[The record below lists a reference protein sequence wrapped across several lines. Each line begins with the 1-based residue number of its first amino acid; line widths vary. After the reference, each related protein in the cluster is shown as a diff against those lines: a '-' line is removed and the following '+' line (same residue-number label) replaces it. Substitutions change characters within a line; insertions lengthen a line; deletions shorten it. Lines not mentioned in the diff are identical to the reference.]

1 MKGGAGAG
9 SLLRR
14 SGFKGEAALSGSFK
28 IGSLQASCYRYPL
41 ATPVVTSF
49 GRMNDRPALFVRA
62 DDEDGAHG
70 FGEVWCNF
78 PAVGAEHR
86 ARLINE
92 VLAPMLAA
100 RAIAHPSEV
109 FDYLT
114 AATSVMA
121 LQAGEQGPF
130 AQAIAG
136 IDIALWDLFARRA
149 KQPLWRM
156 LGGTSPRMRA
166 YASGI
171 NPDGCVR
178 VAEAAMGRGHRAF
191 KLKIGFGAER
201 DRDNLRNLR
210 RLIGDLK
217 LAVDVNQGF
226 SLGQALDEAPKLD
239 EFGLMWLEEPLRAD
253 RPWSEWRSLRE
264 RVSTPLAGGENL
276 AGRDVFAAALS
287 EGVLSILQPDAAK
300 WGGITGCLAVA
311 REVIGAQRTYCP
323 HFLGG
328 GIGLLASAHLLA
340 ACNGGW
346 LEVDCNDNPLREQFC
361 GSVAGVRDG
370 ELVLTEEPGLGIEPD
385 LSSIAKY
392 RTL

>member
-1 MKGGAGAG
+1 
-9 SLLRR
+9 
-14 SGFKGEAALSGSFK
+14 LSGSFK
-28 IGSLQASCYRYPL
+28 IRSLQASCYRYPL
-41 ATPVVTSF
+41 AMPVVTSV
-49 GRMNDRPALFVRA
+49 GRMNERPVLFVRVE
-62 DDEDGAHG
+62 DEEGAHG

-78 PAVGAEHR
+78 PSVGAEHR
-86 ARLINE
+86 ARLIHE

-109 FDYLT
+109 FDYLS

-121 LQAGEQGPF
+121 LQSGEQGPF

-136 IDIALWDLFARRA
+136 VDIALWDLFARRA
-149 KQPLWRM
+149 RQPLWKL

-171 NPDGCVR
+171 NPDGCVQ
-178 VAEAAMGRGHRAF
+178 VAEAAMYRGHRAF

-201 DRDNLRNLR
+201 DRENLRNLR
-210 RLIGDLK
+210 NLIGDLK

-253 RPWSEWRSLRE
+253 RPWREWRTLRE

-276 AGRDVFAAALS
+276 AGRDVFATALS
-287 EGVLSILQPDAAK
+287 EGVLSVIQPDAAK
-300 WGGITGCLAVA
+300 WGGITGALAVA
-311 REVIGAQRTYCP
+311 REVTRAQRTYCP

-340 ACNGGW
+340 ACSGGL

-361 GSVAGVRDG
+361 GNVADVRDG
-370 ELVLTEEPGLGIEPD
+370 EIELSDAAGLGIEPD
-385 LSSIAKY
+385 FASIARY